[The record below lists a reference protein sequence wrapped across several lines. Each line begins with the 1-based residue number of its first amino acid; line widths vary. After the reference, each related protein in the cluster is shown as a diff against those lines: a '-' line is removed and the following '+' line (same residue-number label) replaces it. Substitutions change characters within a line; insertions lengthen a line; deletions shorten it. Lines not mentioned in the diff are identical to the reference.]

1 MSRVFIAVPIGN
13 EVIEN
18 IFSSLSKI
26 EVFNKFKWEPKEKL
40 HVTLKFI
47 GEISE
52 SKIFTLDNS
61 LNKISENLNQFNI
74 KVNRLGYF
82 YKNSIPTIFWF
93 NFFRSE
99 QLNNLKL
106 NIENNLYKQGFEKD
120 EKDFKAHV
128 TLMRVKTDFE
138 KENVLLYK
146 NLDIEQKD
154 VCIDKIL
161 LMKSEL
167 LRSGSVYKKINEYKL
182 K

>member
-1 MSRVFIAVPIGN
+1 MNRVFIAVPIN
-13 EVIEN
+13 NDIIET
-18 IFSSLSKI
+18 IHCSLSKI
-26 EVFNKFKWEPKEKL
+26 DIYNKFKWEPKEKL

-52 SKIFTLDNS
+52 SKIFTLDNI
-61 LNKISENLNQFNI
+61 LNKISENFNTFNI

-99 QLNNLKL
+99 HLNALKYS
-106 NIENNLYKQGFEKD
+106 IENQLSEKGFEQD
-120 EKDFKAHV
+120 DKDFKAHV
-128 TLMRVKTDFE
+128 TLIRVKSDFE
-138 KENVLLYK
+138 KQNISFFK
-146 NLDIEQKD
+146 GLDIEQKELK
-154 VCIDKIL
+154 VEKIL

-167 LRSGSVYKKINEYKL
+167 NRNGSIYKIINEYKL